1 MNPAAPDS
9 ATRDWQVICLCA
21 EWCGVCREW
30 RGIFAQAAAA
40 HPDVRFAWVDVED
53 EADAMGDVDIETFP
67 TLLIAQGRHARFLGP
82 VQPTAGHVTRMLMGL
97 HSGSSSAPAL
107 AEADALLSRL
117 DAAVLHKL

>member
-1 MNPAAPDS
+1 MNP
-9 ATRDWQVICLCA
+9 DWQVICLCA

-30 RGIFAQAAAA
+30 RGIFAQAAAT
-40 HPDVRFAWVDVED
+40 HPEVRFAWVDVED

-67 TLLIAQGRHARFLGP
+67 TLLIAQGTQARFLGP

-97 HSGSSSAPAL
+97 RSGSSTAPAL

-117 DAAVLHKL
+117 GAAVLHKL

>member
-1 MNPAAPDS
+1 MNPAAPAS
-9 ATRDWQVICLCA
+9 ATSDWQVICLCA

-30 RGIFAQAAAA
+30 RDIFAQAAAT
-40 HPDVRFAWVDVED
+40 HPEVRFAWVDVED

-67 TLLIAQGRHARFLGP
+67 TLLIAQGGMARFLGP
-82 VQPTAGHVTRMLMGL
+82 VQPTAGYVSRMLTGL
-97 HSGSSSAPAL
+97 QSGASGAREM